1 MTIPH
6 TVVTKI
12 VEIGLTLLII
22 LVMLVTMALTGCKE
36 VTDTTRDVKKTSRTI
51 EITKTQTITPEG
63 QIVVLTTRKTTLTD
77 EITGEVINSTSEQSA
92 PEVLGQLGGL
102 VKAGVTAVAGPVAGN
117 AAGGLLDYAWQALA
131 GAGAVGVST
140 AAGVKA
146 VRNGKRAN
154 EMAAA
159 KEELER
165 HRQQLIEGMEDAK
178 EEMDPETWKK
188 VKAALAAKQD
198 RDLQDHIR
206 EATA

>member
-1 MTIPH
+1 MTCIPKN
-6 TVVTKI
+6 TLILWAVNTAIVT
-12 VEIGLTLLII
+12 LAALL
-22 LVMLVTMALTGCKE
+22 LFLLCGCKE
-36 VTDTTRDVKKTSRTI
+36 VTETTRDIKKTSRTI

-77 EITGEVINSTSEQSA
+77 EITGEIINSTSEQSS
-92 PEVLGQLGGL
+92 PEVIGQIGGL

-131 GAGAVGVST
+131 GAGAVGVTT

-146 VRNGKRAN
+146 VKNGRRVN
-154 EMAAA
+154 ELAEA
-159 KEELER
+159 KAELER
-165 HRQQLIEGMEDAK
+165 HREQLIAGMEDAK

-188 VKAALAAKQD
+188 VKSALAAKQD